1 MAKTLR
7 NNSYLCREEI
17 LYSFVEVVCSNL
29 LSNLNNLKKN
39 EQEI

>member
-7 NNSYLCREEI
+7 NNSYLCCEEI
-17 LYSFVEVVCSNL
+17 LYSFVEVVYSDL
-29 LSNLNNLKKN
+29 LSNLNNLKN